1 MRNNAVPRKDLQKI
15 LLVNW
20 SRFTAETIKVSN
32 SVLITG
38 VNGTGKS
45 TVLDAVSYAVSGNR
59 DFNSAAQDRD
69 RSVRSYVRGDT
80 KSSGARRFLRGR
92 QLYRAGVLVGA
103 GERAF
108 RGGSL
113 R

>member
-38 VNGTGKS
+38 VNGS
-45 TVLDAVSYAVSGNR
+45 
-59 DFNSAAQDRD
+59 
-69 RSVRSYVRGDT
+69 
-80 KSSGARRFLRGR
+80 
-92 QLYRAGVLVGA
+92 
-103 GERAF
+103 
-108 RGGSL
+108 
-113 R
+113 